1 MTLSSFAAKQQPMA
15 PPFPRSRFGWI
26 HARNMALAAMIGV
39 LSALPGLFS
48 LPPLDRDESRFAQA
62 SVQMLE
68 TGDFVRI
75 RFQNEARNK
84 KPAGIHWL
92 QAASVSIFSSAPARE
107 IWAYRLPSALG
118 AALAAALAYLAGAR
132 LFGPRAALMGACLL
146 GASVLLSTEG
156 MIAKTDAVLCA
167 CGAGAFAALAW
178 LRTRPPEKKG
188 RVSAIGL
195 WLAIALGVLIKGP
208 IIPGIA
214 AFSLITIG
222 LWEKKW
228 AWMRPLL
235 APWGPALAL
244 ALIAPWG
251 IAIALAT
258 KGQFFSDALGGDLAG
273 KLALQGAESHAAPPG
288 LHVLLAPFLSFP
300 ITLGLPFAA
309 VLAWQALRG
318 AREKSELAG
327 ARFALAW
334 LIPAWIAFELAPTKL
349 AHYPLPLYPSLAV
362 LAGAGLMEG
371 FAARRG
377 LRLTAAALLVLGA
390 LALAGL
396 CAGAAALAYADQA
409 GAARRALQVFMLLA
423 PICLAVGALIAWRAK
438 PIFAASLAIALSAL
452 LLFIARERIAP
463 EARNVLVSQQA
474 VLALRREHL
483 LDPRH
488 QPLLAVGFSEPSLIF
503 STNTSTQLAKGQ
515 AGALLAK
522 AGQGVLLA
530 QSEALAFEAG
540 LARRGLV
547 FVARGQPVIGV
558 NYSKGQK
565 VRLQPGEIEI
575 SPAAVAQTR

>member
-1 MTLSSFAAKQQPMA
+1 MAA
-15 PPFPRSRFGWI
+15 PFSPSRSGWL
-26 HARNMALAAMIGV
+26 HARNMALAAMIGF
-39 LSALPGLFS
+39 LMALPGLFS

-68 TGDFVRI
+68 TGDWVRI

-92 QAASVSIFSSAPARE
+92 QAASVSLFSSAPARE
-107 IWAYRLPSALG
+107 IWAYRLPSAIG

-132 LFGPRAALMGACLL
+132 LFAARPALLGACLL

-178 LRTRPPEKKG
+178 LRTRAPGEKG
-188 RVSAIGL
+188 RLSVLGF
-195 WLAIALGVLIKGP
+195 WLAIALGMLIKGP

-214 AFSLITIG
+214 TLTLITIG
-222 LWEKKW
+222 LWEKKC
-228 AWMRPLL
+228 AWMSPLL
-235 APWGPALAL
+235 APWGPTLAL
-244 ALIAPWG
+244 ALIAPWA

-258 KGQFFSDALGGDLAG
+258 QGQFFSDALGGDLAG
-273 KLALQGAESHAAPPG
+273 KLALQGAESHGAPPG
-288 LHVLLAPFLSFP
+288 MHMLLVPFLSFP
-300 ITLGLPFAA
+300 ISLGLPFGAL
-309 VLAWQALRG
+309 LAIQALRG
-318 AREKSELAG
+318 ARDEGKLAG
-327 ARFALAW
+327 ARFTLAW

-349 AHYPLPLYPSLAV
+349 AHYPLPLYPSLAL

-377 LRLTAAALLVLGA
+377 LRFAGTALLMLGA

-396 CAGAAALAYADQA
+396 CAAGSALAYADQA
-409 GAARRALQVFMLLA
+409 GSARRAVQAFMLLA
-423 PICLAVGALIAWRAK
+423 PLCLAFGVWIASRTK
-438 PIFAASLAIALSAL
+438 PILAGGLAIVLSAI
-452 LLFIARERIAP
+452 LLFTARERIVP
-463 EARNVLVSQQA
+463 EARTIWVSHQA

-483 LDPRH
+483 LDAGH

-503 STNTSTQLAKGQ
+503 STATSTQLAKGQ

-530 QSEALAFEAG
+530 QSEAEAFEAG
-540 LARRGLV
+540 LASRGLA
-547 FVARGQPVIGV
+547 FAARGKPVIGV
-558 NYSKGQK
+558 NYSKGRN
-565 VRLQPGEIEI
+565 VSLQPGEIVI
-575 SPAAVAQTR
+575 TPDGAAQTR